1 MLASRRGIDGGRHLP
16 FRLGGQPPPRP
27 AAERLRLVPVHVHDR
42 MPWIERHEPIESSLE
57 PAAGPLL
64 APEERML
71 DRLPPAPVPAA
82 PAPPFAPPI
91 AAVVDEGLELR
102 VGDGRRGDPERLDSD
117 GMCPLLVVE
126 DERLVGI
133 GAEHEGA
140 AGDGDVVRA
149 ELGIDRRRATGRI
162 EARGP
167 RIAQGLE
174 DRRQVLGV
182 HVLVQRGQR
191 VEVDL
196 VATRRAGL
204 EPRHAP
210 PQHLRDV
217 RERGGARRKAV
228 IPASRVGHVERVVDR
243 VRAGQDGVGAI
254 EPAQQPVL
262 LEPADV
268 AHLPDRRLK
277 EVPARAEHLRV
288 REIVEQCE
296 LDTARVEQRVE
307 QCLGRGERFER
318 DHRVPAPAVYRRV
331 LAPQLPI
338 SRGELRL

>member
-1 MLASRRGIDGGRHLP
+1 MLASGRGIEGGRHLP

-42 MPWIERHEPIESSLE
+42 MPGIERHEPIEPPLE
-57 PAAGPLL
+57 PAAAPLR

-71 DRLPPAPVPAA
+71 GPLAPAPVPAA

-91 AAVVDEGLELR
+91 ATVVDEGLELG
-102 VGDGRRGDPERLDSD
+102 VGDGRRGDPEGRDLD
-117 GMCPLLVVE
+117 GMRPLLVVE
-126 DERLVGI
+126 DEWLAGI

-149 ELGIDRRRATGRI
+149 ELGIEGRRARGRR
-162 EARGP
+162 EAR
-167 RIAQGLE
+167 RARVAQGLE

-191 VEVDL
+191 VEVD
-196 VATRRAGL
+196 VVVTRRAGL
-204 EPRHAP
+204 EPCHAP

-217 RERGGARRKAV
+217 CERGGARRKAV
-228 IPASRVGHVERVVDR
+228 IPASRVGHVEGVVDR
-243 VRAGQDGVGAI
+243 IRAGQDAVGAAA
-254 EPAQQPVL
+254 PAQQPVL

-268 AHLPDRRLK
+268 AHLPDRRL
-277 EVPARAEHLRV
+277 EEMPARAEHLRV
-288 REIVEQCE
+288 RQIVEQRE
-296 LDTARVEQRVE
+296 LDTARIEQRAE
-307 QCLGRGERFER
+307 ECIRRGERFGR
-318 DHRVPAPAVYRRV
+318 DHRVPAPAVYRRA

-338 SRGELRL
+338 PPGGLRL